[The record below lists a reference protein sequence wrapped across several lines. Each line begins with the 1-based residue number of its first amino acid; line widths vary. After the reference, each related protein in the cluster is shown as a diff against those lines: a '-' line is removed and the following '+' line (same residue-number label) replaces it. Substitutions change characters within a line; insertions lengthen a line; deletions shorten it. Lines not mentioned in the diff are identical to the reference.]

1 MIGVFVQIGGG
12 NIDLGFHALV
22 EDPDHPD
29 THTFSLVT
37 TTYSR
42 LFNISKTT
50 GVVTYA
56 VDYDIDR
63 THPQNLSIIVKCTD
77 KFGETG
83 NRLIHLIQL
92 IPFFLYCMLYKKL
105 WKFKKNLVFL

>member
-1 MIGVFVQIGGG
+1 MGFFQIGGG

-22 EDPDHPD
+22 EDQDNPD

-92 IPFFLYCMLYKKL
+92 IQFFLYCMLYKKL
-105 WKFKKNLVFL
+105 WKFKRNLVFL